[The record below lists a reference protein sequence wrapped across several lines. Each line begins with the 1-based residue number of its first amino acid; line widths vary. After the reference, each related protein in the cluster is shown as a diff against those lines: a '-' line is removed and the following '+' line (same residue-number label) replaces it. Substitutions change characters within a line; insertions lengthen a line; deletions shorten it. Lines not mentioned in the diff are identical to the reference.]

1 MQNLD
6 AEQTKNVSD
15 RLNRILDVNENTTI
29 TYAAS
34 CEENIQD
41 AQRIEKSV

>member
-29 TYAAS
+29 TNAVSY
-34 CEENIQD
+34 EENIQD
-41 AQRIEKSV
+41 AQRIEKSA